1 MSLILEREIRDWFIE
16 GLAREA
22 EYLMVV
28 YDIPEQVCRPIFV
41 YADQDVQDEVMRVVG
56 DGYLKLRSVLTLAD
70 DMEVQIKTAASMN
83 IVVSRVEN

>member
-16 GLAREA
+16 GLAREV

-28 YDIPEQVCRPIFV
+28 YDIPEQICRPIFV

-56 DGYLKLRSVLTLAD
+56 DGRLKLRSILTLAD